1 MDMDRIR
8 ELTHPSKLGYLHK
21 TAQAVMEGLL
31 SNPEFDGQPLP
42 ADELSYELAALFLR
56 AGERYVATGTCKQG
70 KIALVHSTA
79 LFHLRA
85 LCTSFSFQDF
95 SCTMDSLEQRLT
107 IQAYASADQFV
118 KLGEQINRHCLP
130 R

>member
-1 MDMDRIR
+1 MDIDNIR
-8 ELTHPSKLGYLHK
+8 NNTPLSKLGYLHK

-31 SNPEFDGQPLP
+31 SNPEFDGAPLP
-42 ADELSYELAALFLR
+42 ADELSYELASRYLQ
-56 AGERYVATGTCKQG
+56 AGERYESSGTCPRG

-85 LCTSFSFQDF
+85 LCTSFSFQDH
-95 SCTMDSLEQRLT
+95 SSTLDQLETELV
-107 IQAYASADQFV
+107 IESYLSADRFV
-118 KLGEQINRHCLP
+118 KLGETINRHCLP